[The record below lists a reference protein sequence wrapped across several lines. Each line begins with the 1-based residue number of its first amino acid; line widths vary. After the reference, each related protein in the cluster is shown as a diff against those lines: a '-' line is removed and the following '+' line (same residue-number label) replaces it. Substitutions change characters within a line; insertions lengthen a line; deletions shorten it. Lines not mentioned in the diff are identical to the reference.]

1 MFSRTILI
9 AMIFTGS
16 AGLTTIQAEER
27 IDLEKDNIIGNEES
41 PKALYVVP
49 WRPLQPV
56 GVAGLE
62 IQSLLD
68 EELELINPE
77 SFKRQVEL
85 FELKQA
91 AKAKA
96 K

>member
-1 MFSRTILI
+1 MKRYITVLLMMLI
-9 AMIFTGS
+9 APLH
-16 AGLTTIQAEER
+16 AEDRIQ
-27 IDLEKDNIIGNEES
+27 LEKDNVIGNEEA

-68 EELELINPE
+68 EELELIDPE
-77 SFKRQVEL
+77 VFKRRVEL
-85 FELKQA
+85 YRIKKS
-91 AKAKA
+91 AKAIK
-96 K
+96 